1 MLIVKVERNNIEK
14 ALKTYKGKVIKTKQ
28 MSKLNEG
35 KEFIKKSVKK
45 RNVLGKAKY
54 VNKTKNSDDN

>member
-28 MSKLNEG
+28 MSKLNDG

-45 RNVLGKAKY
+45 RNVLSNAKY